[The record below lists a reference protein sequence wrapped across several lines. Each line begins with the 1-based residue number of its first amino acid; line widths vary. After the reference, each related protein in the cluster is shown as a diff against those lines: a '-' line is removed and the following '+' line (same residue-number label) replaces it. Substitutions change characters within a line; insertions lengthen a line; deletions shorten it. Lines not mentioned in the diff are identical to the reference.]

1 MGAGINI
8 PAGIGLIWGSL
19 WKPLSP
25 LPLLPHMPG
34 TASQDTEAKK
44 DTKTQLATKGYLLID
59 PLGSTYPA
67 AGRRGEVRQLIN
79 NPNQRCP
86 EEGVETER
94 AVLQCIL
101 LDLLRRSAGQEGTRF
116 FSAIKVSAG
125 DWGTCL
131 GVWAACG

>member
-1 MGAGINI
+1 
-8 PAGIGLIWGSL
+8 
-19 WKPLSP
+19 
-25 LPLLPHMPG
+25 MPG
-34 TASQDTEAKK
+34 TPSQDTEAKK
-44 DTKTQLATKGYLLID
+44 DTKTKLATKGYLLID
-59 PLGSTYPA
+59 PLGSTYPT
-67 AGRRGEVRQLIN
+67 AGRRRRKRGEVRQLIN
-79 NPNQRCP
+79 NPKQRCP

-131 GVWAACG
+131 GVRAACG